1 MNATERAALVQAP
14 FLYEQMHSAVDERT
28 LEILDRRRRTAVV
41 RRRGWLVR
49 RLLLSADLLGLTA
62 AFAFAQLLTQS
73 GVSGPVGTRAELLL
87 FAAALPVWVVLAK
100 LYGLYDRDEERTDHS
115 TSDEVAP
122 VLHMVTLGVWLT
134 LVVGYLTGLADPT
147 LPKVVTFWALAVGLV
162 TLARACGRALARHSV
177 TYLQNAVIVGAG
189 EVGQMVAHKLIQHR
203 EYGINLVGFVDSD
216 PLPLR
221 GDIAHVAL
229 LGPQERLPAIIR
241 LLDVERVILAFS
253 SQSHEQTLDLVRSLK
268 DLDVQID
275 IVPRLF
281 EIVGPSVGLH
291 TVEGLP
297 LVGLAPLHLTRSSLL
312 LKRTLDIAVSAAAL
326 ILLAPAFA
334 AIAWRIKADSP
345 GPVFFRQVRM
355 GAGGKT
361 FRIFKF
367 RTMVAEAEDV
377 KGMVAHLNMH
387 AREGGDPRM
396 FKVPNDPRVTR
407 LGAFLRR
414 FSLDELPQLLNVL
427 KGEMTLVGPRP
438 LILDE
443 DQFVADWARRRL
455 ELKPGVTGLWQ
466 VLGSSEIP
474 FEEMTRLDY
483 LYVTNWS
490 LWGDLRLIAKTVPAV
505 LRTRHAY

>member
-1 MNATERAALVQAP
+1 MNATERAALLEAP

-62 AFAFAQLLTQS
+62 AFALAQLLTQS
-73 GVSGPVGTRAELLL
+73 GVSGPMGTSAELLL

-134 LVVGYLTGLADPT
+134 LVAGYLTDLADPT
-147 LPKVVTFWALAVGLV
+147 LPKVITFWALAVGLV
-162 TLARACGRALARHSV
+162 TLARAGGRALARHRV
-177 TYLQNAVIVGAG
+177 AYLQNAVIVGAG
-189 EVGQMVAHKLIQHR
+189 EVGQMVAHKLIQHH
-203 EYGINLVGFVDSD
+203 EYGINLVGFVDSN

-241 LLDVERVILAFS
+241 LLDVERVIIAFS

-312 LKRTLDIAVSAAAL
+312 LKRTLDVVVAAAAL
-326 ILLAPAFA
+326 IVLAPVFA

-396 FKVPNDPRVTR
+396 FKVPNDPRVTKF
-407 LGAFLRR
+407 GALLRR
-414 FSLDELPQLLNVL
+414 FSVDELPQLLNVL

-466 VLGSSEIP
+466 VLGSSGIP

-490 LWGDLRLIAKTVPAV
+490 LWGDLRLIARTIPAV
-505 LRTRHAY
+505 LRARHAY